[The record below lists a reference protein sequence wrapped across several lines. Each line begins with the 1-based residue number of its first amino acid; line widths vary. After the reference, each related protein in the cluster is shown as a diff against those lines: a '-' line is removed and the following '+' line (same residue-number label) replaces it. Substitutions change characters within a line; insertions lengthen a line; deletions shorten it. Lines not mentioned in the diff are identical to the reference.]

1 MAFDI
6 SAALG
11 YGSGTLGAVTN
22 PSGQIN
28 SYARVTAIDGK
39 VITIGTPSN
48 GVYEKFV
55 VGSEVLF
62 YVAQTLSSSTSYL
75 GKWHV
80 LKITAVSGS
89 AITVN
94 KKVLTLS
101 KFSSLVLADYVVQLV
116 TIAQFKSLT
125 LSSGE
130 IAPPA
135 FNGSCGGIIAFKCST
150 LLTLSGGNINLKDKG
165 LQSAHNRPLLN
176 QESDGTCLTD
186 KHCGWENYACLK
198 RITLNKFDGAAFII
212 TKQMKCSAT
221 SRIGNPNVYGIART
235 PTLKRFADNADGE
248 INRGGSS
255 ILIAAETITDF
266 NVKMIAKYR
275 VQSGDPDSACA
286 GLGRCYIATESY
298 LPCDEG
304 LYAYDRISNPS
315 RLSENFNIKDFGDG
329 SDGTKTN
336 LTTQYN
342 NYAAIT
348 EMNEDRNIFTI
359 ANKTTAGLAKFKVG
373 ALVMI
378 HGANVSSSYY
388 KCGGRFYLTKII
400 GIKSTKIT
408 VDSAIPKWAGFTP
421 AHYAMQMI
429 TIPQFNSF
437 TLGKDYT
444 ATPKFEKGRGGICAI
459 AVKETCDLKN
469 GRINVIGK
477 GGALATPSLK
487 CNSNAAM
494 ADKLPLGE
502 GNGSVFILAN
512 NMIMNGA
519 TRIGSIHSGAEFG
532 GKFSCLEANAN
543 DSYMSKNGYQGY
555 NMDNNTT
562 GGSGKAG
569 GLFNNGFAGGFG
581 SNAKNVKG
589 SNGLQG
595 AHVMIVANK
604 ITDFYLSAIATGG
617 MPGYT
622 GKGLQVPTAGGAS
635 YGGGGGSYGISRSG
649 KKVWNYGT
657 SGGFVGGGAGS
668 GDEDGDNL
676 YGGGGSGGFAFV
688 YCNERS
694 NQIVTGLSID

>member
-6 SAALG
+6 SAALN
-11 YGSGTLGAVTN
+11 YGSGSLGAVTN

-62 YVAQTLSSSTSYL
+62 HVAQTLSSSTSYL

-101 KFSSLVLADYVVQLV
+101 KFSSLVLADHVVQLV

-135 FNGSCGGIIAFKCST
+135 FNGNYGGIIAFKCST
-150 LLTLSGGNINLKDKG
+150 LLTMSGGNINLKDKG
-165 LQSAHNRPLLN
+165 LQSAHNRPDLN
-176 QESDGTCLTD
+176 QEKDGIYLTSP
-186 KHCGWENYACLK
+186 HCGWENYAAKTRLP
-198 RITLNKFDGAAFII
+198 LNKFDGAAFII
-212 TKQMKCSAT
+212 TKKMTCSDT
-221 SRIGNPNVYGIART
+221 SRIGNPDVYGIART
-235 PTLKRFADNADGE
+235 PTLAEATANSTGK
-248 INRGGSS
+248 INLGGSS
-255 ILIAAETITDF
+255 ILIAAETISDF

-275 VQSGDPDSACA
+275 VQSGNPATGCA

-315 RLSENFNIKDFGDG
+315 RLSDNFNIKDFGDG

-359 ANKTTAGLAKFKVG
+359 ANKTTAGLVKFKVG

-378 HGANVSSSYY
+378 HGAAKQSSFV
-388 KCGGRFYLTKII
+388 KEAGRFYLTKII

-408 VDSAIPKWAGFTP
+408 VDSAMPKWKSFTP
-421 AHYAMQMI
+421 ANYAMQMI
-429 TIPQFNSF
+429 TVPQFNSYTF
-437 TLGKDYT
+437 GKEYT
-444 ATPKFEKGRGGICAI
+444 ATPKFEKGRGGICAFV
-459 AVKETCDLKN
+459 VKETCDLKD
-469 GRINVIGK
+469 GRINVVGK
-477 GGALATPSLK
+477 GGAYQPGVK
-487 CNSNAAM
+487 YVSNAAM

-512 NMIMNGA
+512 NIIMNSA
-519 TRIGSIHSGAEFG
+519 TRLGSLHSGANFG
-532 GKFSCLEANAN
+532 GRASAENGTSTSGLWAT
-543 DSYMSKNGYQGY
+543 DNGYQGY
-555 NMDNNTT
+555 ISYPAKNTT

-569 GLFNNGFAGGFG
+569 GVYKNSFAGGYG

-589 SNGLQG
+589 TNGLQG

-604 ITDFYLSAIATGG
+604 ITNFYLSSIATGG
-617 MPGYT
+617 MPGYN
-622 GKGLQVPTAGGAS
+622 GKGTMPAVAGGAS
-635 YGGGGGSYGISRSG
+635 YGGGGGSY
-649 KKVWNYGT
+649 VANQTVYYGT
-657 SGGFVGGGAGS
+657 GGGFVGGGAGS
-668 GDEDGDNL
+668 GDDDGDIVN
-676 YGGGGSGGFAFV
+676 GGGGSGGFAFV

-694 NQIVTGLSID
+694 NQIVTGLQMD